1 MNNVVKTGLLRFV
14 FTVIAIG
21 LFGISTVSMVMMS
34 SRKKTNKERTVT
46 PKEVLLLALH
56 LKTVVK
62 NVLLGIQDVDKSRI
76 SELK

>member
-1 MNNVVKTGLLRFV
+1 
-14 FTVIAIG
+14 
-21 LFGISTVSMVMMS
+21 MS
-34 SRKKTNKERTVT
+34 SQKKTNKERTVT

-76 SELK
+76 SERK